1 MSTHDPFDGLYD
13 DIEASN
19 VATSPA
25 EQQQVVSDTAHAG
38 EPQQH
43 YTRTDLS
50 RMRKS
55 ELQALARERGLDATG
70 DRDDLIDRIFVAQ
83 R

>member
-1 MSTHDPFDGLYD
+1 MSTHDPFDGIYD
-13 DIEASN
+13 DAEASN

-43 YTRTDLS
+43 TRTDLS

-55 ELQALARERGLDATG
+55 ELQALARERGLGNVG
-70 DRDDLIDRIFVAQ
+70 DRDDLIDRIFLAQ